1 MIMSKNRDNNKDTEL
16 LFREINETHDIYR
29 YVTENSTHLLHP
41 SLPEYLEHLLTIKG
55 VKKSQ
60 LIQRSGLSRPYAYEI
75 FSGQKKP
82 SRIKLLTLAFAL
94 QCTLD
99 ECQRLLTYGGHQPL
113 YAKDM
118 ADAIY
123 IHGLSKQ
130 LSIFDINDIL
140 YDLGM
145 DVLE

>member
-1 MIMSKNRDNNKDTEL
+1 MTKKKDNNKDTEL
-16 LFREINETHDIYR
+16 LFREINETRDIYR
-29 YVTENSTHLLHP
+29 YVTENSDHLLHP
-41 SLPEYLEHLLTIKG
+41 SLPEFLEHLLTIKQI
-55 VKKSQ
+55 KKSQ

-94 QCTLD
+94 ECSLD

-123 IHGLSKQ
+123 IYGLSNR
-130 LSIFDINDIL
+130 LSIFDINEVL

-145 DVLE
+145 DILE